1 MEKKKMSKWF
11 FVVIPFVV
19 ALLLGIGVYAMLPNM
34 SGVEGLELDCYV
46 DEAGQ
51 EGMDSS
57 LFYRNDLTV
66 FGGDADVIW
75 VSEEEGG
82 EEYGGYFYMYTSG
95 NDGVFLNDYGTYRAA
110 CTVLRSRDLN
120 DWELCGQTGG
130 ENGIVDDGE
139 GDDISAGFCVWI
151 DKDEWVQKQFW
162 APEVIYNEADQKYY
176 MYANA
181 MGLYRTDD
189 TDPDWTCNDRATDE
203 TQWDRFYCA
212 ILMSDTPVGPFKLA
226 TSERYYG
233 VDGEGNPKANP
244 YGEVVKGE
252 NPQINVTSHFELSEV
267 FAVIDFSPFYDENGD
282 LYLYFVRHIST
293 GHDHNCIWG
302 VKMKDMVTPDWN
314 TLTMLAACDYQTVEK
329 KPGTTAPV
337 WDESGYELKGQFA
350 KNSKLCAYTD
360 AFTGEEVSEEDNKY
374 HREGIINE
382 GPHVI
387 CQKGR
392 YFMCYSPLGVTSYD
406 YDTLQCYAESPLG
419 PFKKLPKDQSM
430 LMGRSATEDQMTG
443 TGHNALVEV
452 DGEIFCIYY
461 AQANPVDASD
471 TSQDGRI
478 YGVDRIQVIDD
489 PEFGTLLHGNGPTK
503 SIQPKP
509 SVTTGVRNIA
519 TEAKVKATN
528 VNGDTLSY
536 VNDGLFV
543 RYNTYE
549 DWELSVDGKTTI
561 TFTFDEPRSIRG
573 VMVYN
578 SMDYSKAFSQIDSIV
593 FDLEERPSWYV
604 GKGYNGK
611 AYIKDIPF
619 NTDYVNSEGQF
630 IRSGGA
636 ATVSFDEIKVNSVT
650 ITISEKIVEENEEI
664 RISDIVILGN

>member
-1 MEKKKMSKWF
+1 MEKKKLNKWVLIAGTF
-11 FVVIPFVV
+11 ILV
-19 ALLLGIGVYAMLPNM
+19 LLLGITVYAVLPNM
-34 SGVEGLELDCYV
+34 SGAEGLKLDCYV

-95 NDGVFLNDYGTYRAA
+95 NDGVFLNDYGTYKAA

-139 GDDISAGFCVWI
+139 GDDISTGFCVWI
-151 DKDEWVQKQFW
+151 GKDEWVQKQFW
-162 APEVIYNEADQKYY
+162 APEVIYNKTDQKYY

-189 TDPDWTCNDRATDE
+189 TDPDWTCNERATDE
-203 TQWDRFYCA
+203 TQWDRFYGA
-212 ILMSDTPVGPFKLA
+212 ILVSDTPVGPFKLA

-233 VDGEGNPKANP
+233 LDSEGNPKANLNGKVIL
-244 YGEVVKGE
+244 GET
-252 NPQINVTSHFELSEV
+252 PQFNVTSEFELSEV
-267 FAVIDFSPFYDENGD
+267 FAVIDFSPFFDENGD
-282 LYLYFVRHIST
+282 FYLYFVRHIST
-293 GHDHNCIWG
+293 GHDHNCMWG
-302 VKMKDMVTPDWN
+302 VKMKDMVTPDWD

-329 KPGTTAPV
+329 KEGTTAPV

-350 KNSKLCAYTD
+350 KDSKLCAYTD
-360 AFTGEEVSEEDNKY
+360 AFTGEEVSEENNRY

-387 CQKGR
+387 RQKGR

-419 PFKKLPKDQSM
+419 PFIKLPKDQSM

-461 AQANPVDASD
+461 AQANPIDASD
-471 TSQDGRI
+471 TSQDGRV
-478 YGVDRIQVIDD
+478 YGVDRIQVIED
-489 PEFGTLLHGNGPTK
+489 PEYGTLLHGNGPTK

-528 VNGDTLSY
+528 AKKDTLSY
-536 VNDGLFV
+536 VNDGVFV
-543 RYNTYE
+543 RYTTYE
-549 DWELSVDGKTTI
+549 DWELSADGKTTI
-561 TFTFDEPRSIRG
+561 TLTFDEPRSIRA

-578 SMDYSKAFSQIDSIV
+578 SMDYSKAFSKIDSIV
-593 FDLEERPSWYV
+593 FDLAERPSWYV

-611 AYIKDIPF
+611 AYIENIPF

-636 ATVSFDEIKVNSVT
+636 STVSFDEINVNSVK
-650 ITISEKIVEENEEI
+650 ITISEKIDTQNEEI
-664 RISDIVILGN
+664 RVSDIVILGN

>member
-1 MEKKKMSKWF
+1 MEKNKLSKWL
-11 FVVIPFVV
+11 VIVITV
-19 ALLLGIGVYAMLPNM
+19 LLAVMLGVTVYAVLPDM
-34 SGVEGLELDCYV
+34 SGGEGLELDCYV

-95 NDGVFLNDYGTYRAA
+95 NDGVFLNDYGTYKAA

-151 DKDEWVQKQFW
+151 GKDEWVQKQFW
-162 APEVIYNEADQKYY
+162 APEVIYNKEDQKYY

-189 TDPDWTCNDRATDE
+189 TDPDWTLNERATDE
-203 TQWDRFYCA
+203 TQWDRFYGA
-212 ILMSDTPVGPFKLA
+212 ILVSDTPVGPFKLA

-233 VDGEGNPKANP
+233 LDSEGNPKANP
-244 YGEVVKGE
+244 NGKVILGET
-252 NPQINVTSHFELSEV
+252 PQFNVTSEFELSEV
-267 FAVIDFSPFYDENGD
+267 FAVIDFSPFFDENGD
-282 LYLYFVRHIST
+282 FYLYFVRHIST
-293 GHDHNCIWG
+293 GHDHNCMWG
-302 VKMKDMVTPDWN
+302 VKMKDMVTPDWD

-329 KPGTTAPV
+329 KEGTTAAV

-350 KNSKLCAYTD
+350 KDSKLCAYTD
-360 AFTGEEVSEEDNKY
+360 AFTGEEVSEEDNRY

-387 CQKGR
+387 RQEGR

-419 PFKKLPKDQSM
+419 PFRKLPKDQSM
-430 LMGRSATEDQMTG
+430 LMGRNATEDQMTG

-471 TSQDGRI
+471 TSQDGRV
-478 YGVDRIQVIDD
+478 YGVDRIQVIED
-489 PEFGTLLHGNGPTK
+489 PEYGTLLHGNGPTK

-519 TEAKVKATN
+519 TEAKVKASN
-528 VNGDTLSY
+528 AKEDTLSY
-536 VNDGLFV
+536 VNDGVFV
-543 RYNTYE
+543 RYATYE
-549 DWELSVDGKTTI
+549 DWELSADGKTTV
-561 TFTFDEPRSIRG
+561 TLTFDEPRSIRA

-578 SMDYSKAFSQIDSIV
+578 SMDYSKAFSKIDSIV
-593 FDLEERPSWYV
+593 FDLAERPSWYV

-611 AYIKDIPF
+611 AYIEDIPF
-619 NTDYVNSEGQF
+619 NTDYINSEGQF

-636 ATVSFDEIKVNSVT
+636 ATVSFDEIKVNSVK
-650 ITISEKIVEENEEI
+650 ITISEKIDTQDEEI